1 MQPREVLARTQTP
14 DGQMVELAR
23 EAGHYIIR
31 VAGALLMTSA
41 THGSEQE
48 MGRIA
53 HDCLAERNRPRIL
66 VGGLGMG
73 FTLRA
78 VLDAF
83 GPDLRVTVAEL
94 LPAVVGFSREILG
107 QLASY
112 PLNDPRTEL
121 YEGDV
126 RNAIAD
132 GPWDAILLD
141 VDNGP
146 AALTTRGNAALYSN
160 AALQRIQRAL
170 TAGGVFIVWSA
181 SPDPNFEARL
191 RRAGFAH
198 RTHHVRARGKIAK
211 GAHHTLFEAR
221 APG

>member
-1 MQPREVLARTQTP
+1 
-14 DGQMVELAR
+14 MVELAR
-23 EAGHYIIR
+23 EAGHYVIR
-31 VAGALLMTSA
+31 VGGALLMTSA
-41 THGSEQE
+41 THGSEEE

-53 HDCLAERNRPRIL
+53 HDRLAERSAPRIL

-94 LPAVVGFSREILG
+94 LPAVVRFSRETLG
-107 QLASY
+107 HLASH

-126 RNAIAD
+126 RHAIVD

-146 AALTTRGNAALYSN
+146 AALTTRGNSALYSN
-160 AALQRIQRAL
+160 AALQRILRAL
-170 TAGGVFIVWSA
+170 TPGGVFIVWSA
-181 SPDPNFEARL
+181 KPDPGFEARL
-191 RRAGFAH
+191 RRAGFAN
-198 RTHHVRARGKIAK
+198 RTHNVRARGKIAK
-211 GAHHTLFEAR
+211 GAHHAVFEAR